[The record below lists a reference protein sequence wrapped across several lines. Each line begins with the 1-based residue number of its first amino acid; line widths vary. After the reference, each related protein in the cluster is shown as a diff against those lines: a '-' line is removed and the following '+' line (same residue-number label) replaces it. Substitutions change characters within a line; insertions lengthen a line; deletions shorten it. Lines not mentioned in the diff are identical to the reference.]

1 MERRERGF
9 TLIELLTVIA
19 IIAILAAI
27 LLPVMGRAREQARRT
42 TCQSNLRQIAVA
54 IKLYKQDTRGFP
66 FDWAE
71 TLAGARPII
80 SGDHWFGDADRTRAG
95 YGLATLYPDYVQ
107 DLKIFNC
114 PNNDVSNPVPAD
126 PNQEYAQNAGGYQAY
141 NSYDGLDPLFEA
153 MGGEGTQFG
162 SALKYRRAPWQTQAA
177 AGSRNQFRRM
187 LIWRTPSEDTVI
199 TWCSQHRR
207 DPTSTTPHSSDMD
220 LIVYLGG
227 NSQVVKSDPNTG
239 ESGHQSVV
247 GGGNG

>member
-95 YGLATLYPDYVQ
+95 YGLATLFPDYVQ

-114 PNNDVSNPVPAD
+114 PNNDVSNPVPAAR
-126 PNQEYAQNAGGYQAY
+126 PGVAQNAGGYQP
-141 NSYDGLDPLFEA
+141 YDGLDPFEA

-162 SALKYRRAPWQTQAA
+162 L
-177 AGSRNQFRRM
+177 
-187 LIWRTPSEDTVI
+187 
-199 TWCSQHRR
+199 H
-207 DPTSTTPHSSDMD
+207 
-220 LIVYLGG
+220 
-227 NSQVVKSDPNTG
+227 
-239 ESGHQSVV
+239 
-247 GGGNG
+247 